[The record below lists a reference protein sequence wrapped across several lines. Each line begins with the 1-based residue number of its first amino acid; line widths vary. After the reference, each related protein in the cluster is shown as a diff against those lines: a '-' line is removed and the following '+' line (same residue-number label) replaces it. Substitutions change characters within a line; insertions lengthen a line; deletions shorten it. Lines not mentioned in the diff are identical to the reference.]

1 MFDEIANLWS
11 EDTDENIVKSW
22 LVGITDGQTWS
33 INEHFLEKI
42 TTPKLAMNFDCIEE
56 KWDDIIG
63 YKHDWKLDEE
73 GLDDEVKRIVR
84 ELNELI
90 ADINANP
97 DKYFY
102 E

>member
-22 LVGITDGQTWS
+22 LVGITNGQTWNV
-33 INEHFLEKI
+33 NEHFLKKI
-42 TTPKLAMNFDCIEE
+42 TTTAFGMNFHCIDAM
-56 KWDDIIG
+56 WDDIIG
-63 YKHDWKLDEE
+63 YKHNWKLDEV
-73 GLDDEVKRIVR
+73 GLDDEVKRIVN

>member
-33 INEHFLEKI
+33 VNERFLKRI
-42 TTPKLAMNFDCIEE
+42 TTPAFGMNFDCIEE
-56 KWDDIIG
+56 RWDDIIG
-63 YKHDWKLDEE
+63 YKHNWKLDEV
-73 GLDDEVKRIVR
+73 GLDDEVKRIVK

-102 E
+102 D

>member
-1 MFDEIANLWS
+1 
-11 EDTDENIVKSW
+11 
-22 LVGITDGQTWS
+22 
-33 INEHFLEKI
+33 
-42 TTPKLAMNFDCIEE
+42 MNFDCIEE

-63 YKHDWKLDEE
+63 YKHNWKLDEK
-73 GLDDEVKRIVR
+73 GLDEEVKRIVN

-97 DKYFY
+97 NKYFY

>member
-1 MFDEIANLWS
+1 MFDTIANLWS

-22 LVGITDGQTWS
+22 LVGITDGQTWN
-33 INEHFLEKI
+33 INEHFLKKI
-42 TTPKLAMNFDCIEE
+42 TTPELEMNFDCIEA

-73 GLDDEVKRIVR
+73 GLNDEVKRIVN

-97 DKYFY
+97 NKYFY